1 MNKSSDLSD
10 NGKCEVVDDKDSP
23 PVHEEVTMCST
34 KEEQQ
39 VEDSVLPETNLSK
52 SNPDCSEESRISK
65 LDAFQVI
72 SMLHFNI
79 YILKEAC

>member
-1 MNKSSDLSD
+1 MNKSSGLSD

-23 PVHEEVTMCST
+23 PVQEEVMICST
-34 KEEQQ
+34 KEEPR

-52 SNPDCSEESRISK
+52 SNPDYSEESRISK

-79 YILKEAC
+79 YILKEAY